1 MLERVMVVSGA
12 FATHTA
18 KLYNYYVC
26 PRSWDVEDVGY
37 IAVVY
42 FGELK
47 FLGKINRQIN
57 WSLNGAERT
66 FNGLSGN
73 QLDRQII
80 NDLQKF
86 NSILNNGEHY
96 LFELSSIFN
105 NSSSQENLSYQGRG
119 AFTRSHRYFETLG
132 SFFDVLLNLMTD
144 EQNIPPMN
152 FSSINDGIEDTYL
165 S

>member
-80 NDLQKF
+80 NDLHA
-86 NSILNNGEHY
+86 GH
-96 LFELSSIFN
+96 
-105 NSSSQENLSYQGRG
+105 
-119 AFTRSHRYFETLG
+119 
-132 SFFDVLLNLMTD
+132 
-144 EQNIPPMN
+144 
-152 FSSINDGIEDTYL
+152 
-165 S
+165 